1 MSFAVNSALAEISV
15 DFSEDKLDFFGE
27 DILNEPVF
35 VSDDDD
41 VIDEEEETHLR
52 NRFRSSRSRCYTDRS
67 SDKDISREDFIHEMA
82 HQLQLD
88 HVKRIVGTF
97 YFSFLYFKAKLLW
110 NYLK

>member
-1 MSFAVNSALAEISV
+1 MSFAVNSALAEITV

-52 NRFRSSRSRCYTDRS
+52 NRFRSSRSRCYTDRNLNTKYS
-67 SDKDISREDFIHEMA
+67 KAPIR
-82 HQLQLD
+82 
-88 HVKRIVGTF
+88 
-97 YFSFLYFKAKLLW
+97 LYNL
-110 NYLK
+110 N